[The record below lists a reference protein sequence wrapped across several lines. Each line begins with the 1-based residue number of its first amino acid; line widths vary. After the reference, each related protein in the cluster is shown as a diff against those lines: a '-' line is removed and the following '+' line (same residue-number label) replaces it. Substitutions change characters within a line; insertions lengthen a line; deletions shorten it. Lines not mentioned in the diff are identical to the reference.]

1 MKTLKLNY
9 FTSKN
14 DLRPSLQHIQFNENG
29 YIYAS
34 DAYKLIKSTIDD
46 VFGNSF
52 NSEEF
57 KQLWDKHNELHI
69 HSDEWKKIAGKQ
81 LMYCDVLM
89 DSDNKAIVQFYDK
102 KTQYTVTVLTGD
114 LESFP
119 VCDNVIPKGDLIP
132 IEYIGIDGNVL
143 SDVTMAIKS
152 SYPPRFKYEF
162 RGSMKG
168 ITLKHNEL
176 TDTTIL
182 VMPYKTH
189 EE

>member
-9 FTSKN
+9 FTSN
-14 DLRPSLQHIQFNENG
+14 DDLRLSLQHIQFNENG

-34 DAYKLIKSTIDD
+34 NGHILIKSTIGD
-46 VFGNSF
+46 VFSDSF
-52 NSEEF
+52 NSEELQ
-57 KQLWDKHNELHI
+57 QLWDKHKEIHI

-114 LESFP
+114 LEYFP
-119 VCDNVIPKGDLIP
+119 VCDNVIPKGDLVP
-132 IEYIGIDGNVL
+132 IEYIGIDGNIL

-162 RGSMKG
+162 RGELKS
-168 ITLKHNEL
+168 IILKHHQL
-176 TDTTIL
+176 MCTTIL
-182 VMPYKTH
+182 VIPYLTN
-189 EE
+189 ED